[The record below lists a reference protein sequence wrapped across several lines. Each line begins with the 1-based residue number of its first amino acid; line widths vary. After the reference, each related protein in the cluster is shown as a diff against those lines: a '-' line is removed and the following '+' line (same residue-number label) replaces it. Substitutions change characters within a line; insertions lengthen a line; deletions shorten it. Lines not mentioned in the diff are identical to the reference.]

1 MNVEELESS
10 IYREHFGLLLESNS
24 CCWLKLGHYVL
35 GFARYK
41 ELLNGIFAY

>member
-1 MNVEELESS
+1 MNVDELESS

-24 CCWLKLGHYVL
+24 CWLML